1 MKKVLAVEPQ
11 EVHHVLNST
20 KSIQVFF
27 QASLKLS
34 MQSKHM
40 VHILCVSK
48 LANITVIYDST
59 SVSCGQHENY
69 NNTNTKKKK
78 ISHFHRC
85 NTKNKELIKMNPLRA
100 SMQVSFY

>member
-78 ISHFHRC
+78 KHFFFHIFTDAILKIR
-85 NTKNKELIKMNPLRA
+85 NL
-100 SMQVSFY
+100 